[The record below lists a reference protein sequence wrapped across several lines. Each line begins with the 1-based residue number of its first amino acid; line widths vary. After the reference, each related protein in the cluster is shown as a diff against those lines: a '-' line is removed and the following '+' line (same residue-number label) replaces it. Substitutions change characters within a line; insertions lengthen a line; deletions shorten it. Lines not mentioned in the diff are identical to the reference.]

1 MSRPALL
8 LYCQH
13 SLGLGHLKRSWVLA
27 EALLADFSVV
37 VLSGGEPP
45 HGLCPPR
52 GVDIVQLTPLS
63 QDTGGHLHCLDG
75 SMSVHEAQARRKAA
89 IMRALHATRPAV
101 VLVELFP
108 FGRRKFAG
116 ELLPLI
122 EEARRPP
129 RALVL
134 SSVRDIL
141 VNLNVNQ
148 QARDDKAR
156 QIADEYFDGVLV
168 HADPQFAVFEESFR
182 PTEPL
187 RVPVHYTGFVVAPG
201 EIVREPPFPPRVLV
215 SAGGGRYGGPLFNAA
230 LDAYVRLAGRPD
242 VTMTIVTGPLCP
254 SETLDGLHRAAA
266 GLAGLTI
273 ERTVPDLA
281 LEMARAT
288 LSVSQCGYNT
298 ALDIIKSGVAA
309 LVVPFSDAGENEQS
323 NRASRLQGLGALR
336 VLEAER
342 LDGATLASAIEET
355 LSFRPQGVSLD
366 LTGAATTARL
376 IATLLR
382 RSRTR
387 ASGRSA
393 TRRLDRSTTQHAYPV
408 RKSSLPPRTH

>member
-1 MSRPALL
+1 MSRRALL

-27 EALLADFSVV
+27 ESLSADFEVV
-37 VLSGGEPP
+37 MLSGGEPP
-45 HGLCPPR
+45 DGLRPPR

-63 QDTGGHLHCLDG
+63 QETDGRLYCLDD
-75 SMSVHEAQARRKAA
+75 SMSVDEAQARRKAA
-89 IMRALHATRPAV
+89 IMCALHARRPDV

-108 FGRRKFAG
+108 FGRRRFAG
-116 ELLPLI
+116 ELLPLL

-141 VNLNVNQ
+141 VNYGADQ

-156 QIADEYFDGVLV
+156 RIADEYFDGVLV

-187 RVPVHYTGFVVAPG
+187 RVPIHYTGFVVAPHAT
-201 EIVREPPFPPRVLV
+201 VREPPLSPHVLV
-215 SAGGGRYGGPLFNAA
+215 SAGGGRYGGPLFAAA
-230 LDAYVRLAGRPD
+230 LDAHVRLAGRRD
-242 VTMTIVTGPLCP
+242 LTMTIVAGPLCP
-254 SETLDGLHRAAA
+254 SETLESLNRAAA
-266 GLAGLTI
+266 GLVGLSI
-273 ERTVPDLA
+273 ERSVPDLG

-298 ALDIIKSGVAA
+298 ALDIITSGVAA

-323 NRASRLQGLGALR
+323 NRASRLQRLGALR
-336 VLEAER
+336 VFDGER
-342 LDGATLASAIEET
+342 VDGATLASEIEAT
-355 LSFRPQGVSLD
+355 LSFRPHRVSLD
-366 LTGAATTARL
+366 LSGAATTARV
-376 IATLLR
+376 IDTLLAR
-382 RSRTR
+382 PYQ
-387 ASGRSA
+387 ASNLSPNAALR
-393 TRRLDRSTTQHAYPV
+393 
-408 RKSSLPPRTH
+408 